1 MTIAE
6 LASDLRKAYNSAA
19 RGETVVSI
27 HLFGITHAQAL
38 DGVSLKE
45 LVALAGIP
53 ESYHTE
59 IHKGIRLAEFVTV
72 K

>member
-6 LASDLRKAYNSAA
+6 LASELREAVNEAPKGH
-19 RGETVVSI
+19 RVVSI
-27 HLFGITHAQAL
+27 HLFGITHARDL
-38 DGVSLKE
+38 EDVSLKE
-45 LVALAGIP
+45 LIELAGIP

-59 IHKGIRLAEFVTV
+59 VHKGIRLAEFVTL